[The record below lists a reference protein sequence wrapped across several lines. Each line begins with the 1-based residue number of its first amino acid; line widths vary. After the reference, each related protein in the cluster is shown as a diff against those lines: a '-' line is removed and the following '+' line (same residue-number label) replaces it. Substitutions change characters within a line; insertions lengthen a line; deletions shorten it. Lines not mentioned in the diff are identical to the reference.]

1 MLQYSNT
8 PVLQYSGQLGSVIT
22 VRRQLGSKPDC
33 RGFTLIE
40 VLIAMAIFA
49 VGLLALA
56 SLQIRTIQM
65 NASARMQTEET
76 SIAVDWLERLI
87 ALPYDDPL
95 LNTGVLHEATSA
107 PYRIVWDVSAGPIA
121 EVTKSI
127 SLEVSVANP
136 YGRRVVLN
144 FIKDQTP

>member
-1 MLQYSNT
+1 M
-8 PVLQYSGQLGSVIT
+8 T
-22 VRRQLGSKPDC
+22 VSRRFSYEPDC

-56 SLQIRTIQM
+56 SLQIRSIQM

-76 SIAVDWLERLI
+76 NIAVDWLERLI

-95 LNTGVLHEATSA
+95 LNTGVPHQVTSA

-127 SLEVSVANP
+127 NLEVSVANF
-136 YGRRVVLN
+136 YGRRVVLS

>member
-1 MLQYSNT
+1 M
-8 PVLQYSGQLGSVIT
+8 I
-22 VRRQLGSKPDC
+22 VRRRFGCQPDC

-40 VLIAMAIFA
+40 VLIAMAVFA

-56 SLQIRTIQM
+56 SLQIRSIQM

-76 SIAVDWLERLI
+76 NIAVDWLERLI

-95 LNTGVLHEATSA
+95 LTPGVSHQASSA

-136 YGRRVVLN
+136 YGRRVVFN